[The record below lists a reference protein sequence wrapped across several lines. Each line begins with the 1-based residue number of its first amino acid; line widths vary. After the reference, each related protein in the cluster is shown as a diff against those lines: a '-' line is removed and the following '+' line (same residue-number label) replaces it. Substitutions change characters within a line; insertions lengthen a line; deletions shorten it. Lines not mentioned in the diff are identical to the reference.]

1 MTGPQPSASRGG
13 SLALSWAVGVL
24 FLQTGALAVIAALL
38 IYFDLTREVTT
49 ARMALSVTG
58 YLVMMTLLFGLVGF
72 ALRRR
77 KRWARG
83 PAIVLELLQVPIGY
97 QMAFGGGSLFGLP
110 VLVLGLVA
118 AALLLAPTTRAEL
131 SR

>member
-1 MTGPQPSASRGG
+1 
-13 SLALSWAVGVL
+13 LALSWAVGAL
-24 FLQTGALAVIAALL
+24 FVQTAALAVISALM
-38 IYFDLTREVTT
+38 IYFDFTREVTT

-58 YLVMMTLLFGLVGF
+58 YLVMMTVLFGLVAV

-77 KRWARG
+77 RRWARG

-110 VLVLGLVA
+110 VLVLALVA
-118 AALLLAPTTRAEL
+118 AGLLLAPATRLEL